1 MNEIFAI
8 YKSTLFPENDAR
20 DAKCE
25 TQIKLLQVKYLKI
38 TFALTDAGNKLPR

>member
-1 MNEIFAI
+1 MNEMFAI

-20 DAKCE
+20 EQYAKCE

-38 TFALTDAGNKLPR
+38 TFALH